1 MRAEGITAEEGWE
14 GARMDS
20 KAAREKRRGAVPKRL
35 ERQGRGSYQGLGGL
49 GAHEAECRMGVLNG
63 AHESVLALRNG

>member
-1 MRAEGITAEEGWE
+1 
-14 GARMDS
+14 MDS